1 MPSQPREVD
10 TTKADIRTI
19 DSKINL
25 IAQKIRTMEKNEEIV
40 GRTMIALNDRL
51 ERLEKRVE
59 EGGSSGGKADIAALE
74 EKFALKGELRELKYI
89 IDTIN
94 PLEFATLDQ
103 VRELLEEKLK
113 KKE

>member
-1 MPSQPREVD
+1 MPVQPREAD

-59 EGGSSGGKADIAALE
+59 ESGSSAGKMDMTALE

-103 VRELLEEKLK
+103 VRELLDERLK